1 MIMYIAG
8 NHNTHWMVRSFL
20 SQPFGT
26 KKAYLCHATGT
37 EQSAQNLSATR
48 PAMAICFCV
57 HTRFSVTCAGFVDF
71 GGTLWYFG
79 GTAKVPSIGAQ
90 MLNISALKQTRFSFF
105 QNGGMH
111 HEVYYTGVPGTH
123 PYRYTTTKETNIN
136 KQIVLN
142 AYCESAPVDGTPVTT
157 WKYTGSDSQQW
168 AGVGNVAI
176 TACYKPTNQYY
187 SGNVISS
194 DANPDVAINIYR
206 SSTNSMPEVNLK
218 NLIGNKFADVVITR
232 NGTSYSVGPRA
243 GIGTRYLQRTSSISN
258 SGGGQYMRWG
268 TTPSPF
274 YAYDVPYN
282 VFT

>member
-1 MIMYIAG
+1 MIFSMILAVSISSYSVIK
-8 NHNTHWMVRSFL
+8 RSF
-20 SQPFGT
+20 
-26 KKAYLCHATGT
+26 AV
-37 EQSAQNLSATR
+37 
-48 PAMAICFCV
+48 I
-57 HTRFSVTCAGFVDF
+57 GFV
-71 GGTLWYFG
+71 G
-79 GTAKVPSIGAQ
+79 
-90 MLNISALKQTRFSFF
+90 
-105 QNGGMH
+105 
-111 HEVYYTGVPGTH
+111 
-123 PYRYTTTKETNIN
+123 
-136 KQIVLN
+136 
-142 AYCESAPVDGTPVTT
+142 VDGV
-157 WKYTGSDSQQW
+157 WLW